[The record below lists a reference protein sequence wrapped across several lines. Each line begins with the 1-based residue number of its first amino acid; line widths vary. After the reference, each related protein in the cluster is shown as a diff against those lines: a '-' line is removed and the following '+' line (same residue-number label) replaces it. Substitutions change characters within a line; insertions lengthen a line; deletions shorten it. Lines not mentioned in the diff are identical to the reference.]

1 MEKSRSILIG
11 KKILAVDDEKDI
23 LETIEDILDEAQIET
38 ATDYEIAL
46 DMILKRHYDLA
57 ILDIMGVNGLE
68 LLDVTVSKEIPT
80 VMLTAH
86 AVNKDTLIA
95 SIRRGAIA
103 YLPKE
108 TLSDLD
114 KLLEQLLRAKENG
127 IPPWKL
133 VFDELSDFFD
143 ERFGADWINDDLDF
157 WTDFNRTYS
166 VGKGIQKRLLQD
178 RKIISKGI

>member
-1 MEKSRSILIG
+1 MERSESILKG
-11 KKILAVDDEKDI
+11 KKILVVDDEKDI
-23 LETIEDILDEAQIET
+23 LETIEDILDQAQIET
-38 ATDYEIAL
+38 ATDFETAL
-46 DMILKRHYDLA
+46 EMIRNNRYDLA

-68 LLDVTVSKEIPT
+68 LLEETVSKEIPT
-80 VMLTAH
+80 IMLTAH

-114 KLLEQLLRAKENG
+114 ELLERLLTAQKKG
-127 IPPWKL
+127 APPWKL
-133 VFDELSDFFD
+133 VFEELTDFFD
-143 ERFGADWINDDLDF
+143 KRFGADWKNDDLDF

-166 VGKGIQKRLLQD
+166 VGKGIQRRLLKD
-178 RKIISKGI
+178 RNIIDKGI